1 MAKAKRK
8 RQMKIQYS
16 DPIIENVDGEIVTV
30 SETITATSDDLG
42 TKLGE
47 QTFSNT
53 FNTSDPL
60 YRDKVKEYFI
70 AKSALFEIAMKAKFD
85 EETKLISLKKDLETA
100 YAGKAG

>member
-8 RQMKIQYS
+8 REMKIQYS
-16 DPIIENVDGEIVTV
+16 DPMVTNVDGEIVTV

-42 TKLGE
+42 TVLGE
-47 QTFSNT
+47 QSYSNT

-60 YRDKVKEYFI
+60 YKDKVKEYFI
-70 AKSALFEIAMKAKFD
+70 AKSAIFEAAMTAKFV
-85 EETKLISLKKDLETA
+85 EEGKLLELKKDLETA

>member
-42 TKLGE
+42 IKLGE

-85 EETKLISLKKDLETA
+85 EETKLISLKKNLETA